1 MVTGAGRMGGGVAK
15 APLAAPTPIS
25 LPCSHSEFSPRLEP
39 ALNSWITEGA
49 TEQQQRQLQKPV
61 ALLLSVPCTCN
72 SALRHRKPLTH
83 VNSHIL
89 LTFTLRHEHNPIH
102 THTQA
107 HLYTKTH
114 THSYTCKTSHTH
126 KQHTQAIRQ
135 MHKCTSS
142 HKHAQ
147 KRIFRFI
154 LKSQMSSNH
163 THDFP
168 KPFSPVVLYKVFSTT
183 HSSGLNQASVAVIV
197 AFKQMQTAE
206 PVITRQAAHV
216 TRELN
221 LFSNQPA

>member
-1 MVTGAGRMGGGVAK
+1 MTFCLTLEPPRPFQKLPCLALRLQLTSSHLSSTQQLRGAASMVTGARRMGGGVAK
-15 APLAAPTPIS
+15 APLAAPTPFS

-72 SALRHRKPLTH
+72 SALRHHKPLTH
-83 VNSHIL
+83 IISHIL
-89 LTFTLRHEHNPIH
+89 PTFTHADTHTTPYTH

-135 MHKCTSS
+135 MHKYTSS
-142 HKHAQ
+142 HK
-147 KRIFRFI
+147 RG
-154 LKSQMSSNH
+154 S
-163 THDFP
+163 
-168 KPFSPVVLYKVFSTT
+168 
-183 HSSGLNQASVAVIV
+183 
-197 AFKQMQTAE
+197 
-206 PVITRQAAHV
+206 
-216 TRELN
+216 
-221 LFSNQPA
+221 